1 LTLSMR
7 FIFKLVFKILG
18 WKVSGDVPRNLNK
31 YIIVVAPHTSNWD
44 FPIGV
49 AVRSIM
55 QFKSNFLG
63 KKELFDSHLGWLF
76 KRLGGFPVDR
86 SKSTNMV
93 DEVVKIIEKEDHFVV
108 AIAPEGTRK
117 KVQRWKTGF
126 YFIASKA
133 KIPIVMAGIDYKRK
147 TVFFDKPFY
156 PCGELEKDAIIMQD
170 FFKDK
175 VGKNGMAAPVL

>member
-1 LTLSMR
+1 MR

-18 WKVSGDVPRNLNK
+18 WKILGDVPRELKK
-31 YIIVVAPHTSNWD
+31 YIIIVAPHTSNWD

-55 QFKSNFLG
+55 RFKSNFLG
-63 KKELFDSHLGWLF
+63 KKELFDSPLGWLF
-76 KRLGGFPVDR
+76 KQLGGFPVDR
-86 SKSTNMV
+86 SRSTNMV
-93 DEVVKIIEKEDHFVV
+93 DDVVKTIEKADYFVV

-117 KVQRWKTGF
+117 KTAKWKTGF

-133 KIPIVMAGIDYKRK
+133 KIPIVMAGLDYSTKS
-147 TVFFDKPFY
+147 VVWSEPFY
-156 PCGELEKDAIIMQD
+156 PSGDLESDAVIMQD